1 MNDTNFSLTPDD
13 PRLTA
18 FALGELEGDERAHV
32 AAAIAG
38 NPALQSVV
46 DDIRATAAQLE
57 SVLAAESAPAQSE
70 PAFSARK
77 AAIIA
82 GRDLRKHDGGSL
94 GKLGEVI
101 PFRRYLY
108 IAGGLAAAG
117 LAVMVTLRQTAPGAP
132 RVERLVVTGEVKRES
147 DLKAIA
153 PGAAGQNQEGNET
166 LPPAAAATVTLTEPS
181 AVSPLPAS
189 ATVPPTPATPATR
202 ADPNFNF
209 FQAPTAGATAVVTTD
224 AARPNPFEAA
234 AGKDNNLQTDS
245 VGSGSRL
252 KIDLQ
257 DAPTSY
263 SVINREFID
272 ALGIGDLNEAAN
284 WAVGQTFQ
292 VGQATP
298 TSPSPKSSQG
308 AGPASANF
316 AVETSDFG
324 RGPNSA
330 LFGGPQPDAGLTG
343 VQSTQAPQAQALNRT
358 TETVQLTP
366 FSVTDT
372 AARPAAGGG
381 GGGGGGRAGGG
392 AAAGAAAPGAAGGRG
407 GAGGAGGGGGRGAAQ
422 VQSQTAQP
430 NTESYGL
437 RRNNSFV
444 SVANAPLS
452 TFSID
457 VDSAAYSNVRRFLQG
472 GQLPPV
478 DAVRVEEMVN
488 YFPYRYPAP
497 ENPAQPI
504 AAAFGLAPR
513 NLPAPFAASLEV
525 ATAPWDPAVRL
536 VRVGLKGR
544 EVSTADRPRAN
555 LVFLLDVSGSMNQ
568 PNKLP
573 LVKESM
579 RLLLRRLREDDRVA
593 IVVYAG
599 ATGVALPSTPA
610 ANGGVIEQAI
620 ERLTASGSTNGA
632 AGINLAYQIAN
643 ENFVRGGIN
652 RVILCTD
659 GDFNVGVTNQGD
671 LVRMVE
677 ERAKSNVF
685 LTVLGFGM
693 GNLKD
698 STLELLADKG
708 NGNYGYIDTRAEAE
722 KMLVDQVNGTLVTIA
737 KDVKIQVE
745 FNPAQVAAYRLVGY
759 ENRLLAKEDFNNDK
773 VDAGEIGAGHTVTA
787 LYEVVPAAGAS
798 IPAAFGVPP
807 VDDLKYQRPAANATA
822 GQLDARFGAAAAG
835 SDELLTVK
843 IRYKEPTGTES
854 QKLEFPLRD
863 TGRAFNAA
871 SPEFKFAAAVA
882 GFGLALRE
890 TRPNVQVMN
899 AAIEWANDG
908 LRDDPMGYRAEFI
921 GLVRRATQ
929 LLAQGAQR

>member
-1 MNDTNFSLTPDD
+1 MNDQNFFLTPDD

-18 FALGELEGDERAHV
+18 FALGELEGDERAAV
-32 AAAIAG
+32 AAAIAR
-38 NPALQSVV
+38 NPALNVVV

-57 SVLAAESAPAQSE
+57 AVLAAEPAAATQPE
-70 PAFSARK
+70 PLFSARK
-77 AAIIA
+77 AAIIE
-82 GRDLRKHDGGSL
+82 GNDLRKHDGGPL
-94 GKLGEVI
+94 GRLGELI

-108 IAGGLAAAG
+108 ITGGLAAAG
-117 LAVMVTLRQTAPGAP
+117 LAVAISLRAPSSPVRLENIVREKTAQPRTDKEVKLALVEPATIENSAKAEGDLRQAKATAEAASAAASPVATIPAVNPALPALSVPVDSTKTLADRAAP
-132 RVERLVVTGEVKRES
+132 
-147 DLKAIA
+147 
-153 PGAAGQNQEGNET
+153 
-166 LPPAAAATVTLTEPS
+166 PPAAGAQ
-181 AVSPLPAS
+181 
-189 ATVPPTPATPATR
+189 R
-202 ADPNFNF
+202 NF
-209 FQAPTAGATAVVTTD
+209 FQNGGTGNTDSYAVESFDFGRGPNGVLFGGAGQAS
-224 AARPNPFEAA
+224 AA
-234 AGKDNNLQTDS
+234 APAAPAASAASPAMQGETVRLSPFQVTEKTDDS
-245 VGSGSRL
+245 FNTTTVGTGGRL
-252 KIDLQ
+252 ALDLK
-257 DAPTSY
+257 DAPASY
-263 SVINREFID
+263 SIINREFID
-272 ALGIGDLNEAAN
+272 AISITDMNEAAT
-284 WAVGQTFQ
+284 WASGQSGQFQ
-292 VGQATP
+292 QRGVTQATTNP
-298 TSPSPKSSQG
+298 
-308 AGPASANF
+308 
-316 AVETSDFG
+316 
-324 RGPNSA
+324 
-330 LFGGPQPDAGLTG
+330 GLAG
-343 VQSTQAPQAQALNRT
+343 VQSSQ
-358 TETVQLTP
+358 TP
-366 FSVTDT
+366 
-372 AARPAAGGG
+372 RAAGAGG
-381 GGGGGGRAGGG
+381 AGSGGRGG
-392 AAAGAAAPGAAGGRG
+392 AAGAAAGRGGRG
-407 GAGGAGGGGGRGAAQ
+407 VPPAPAQ
-422 VQSQTAQP
+422 A

-437 RRNNSFV
+437 RRNNTFV

-457 VDSAAYSNVRRFLQG
+457 VDSAAYANVRRFIQG

-488 YFPYRYPAP
+488 YFPYHYPAP
-497 ENPAQPI
+497 EAAAQPL
-504 AAAFGLAPR
+504 AAAFGLVPK

-525 ATAPWDPAVRL
+525 ATAPWDGSVRL

-544 EVSTADRPRAN
+544 EVSTANRPRAN
-555 LVFLLDVSGSMNQ
+555 LVFLLDVSGSMDQ

-599 ATGVALPSTPA
+599 ASGVALPSTNA
-610 ANGGVIEQAI
+610 ANGGVIEAAI
-620 ERLTASGSTNGA
+620 ERLSASGSTNGA
-632 AGINLAYQIAN
+632 EGINLAYQIAN

-652 RVILCTD
+652 RIILCTD

-708 NGNYGYIDTRAEAE
+708 NGNYGYIDNRGEAE
-722 KMLVDQVNGTLVTIA
+722 KLLVDQVNGTLVTIA

-745 FNPAQVAAYRLVGY
+745 FNPALVAAYRLVGY

-787 LYEVVPAAGAS
+787 LYEIVPAAGAN
-798 IPAAFGVPP
+798 IPSEFGVPP
-807 VDDLKYQRPAANATA
+807 VDDLKYQRPTANATA
-822 GQLDARFGAAAAG
+822 GQLDARFGAAATG

-863 TGRAFNAA
+863 TGKAFSAA
-871 SPEFKFAAAVA
+871 SPDFKFAAAVA

-899 AAIEWANDG
+899 AAIEWASDG
-908 LRDDPMGYRAEFI
+908 LRDDPMGYRSEFI
-921 GLVRRATQ
+921 GLVRRTAA
-929 LLAQGAQR
+929 LVNQGAQR